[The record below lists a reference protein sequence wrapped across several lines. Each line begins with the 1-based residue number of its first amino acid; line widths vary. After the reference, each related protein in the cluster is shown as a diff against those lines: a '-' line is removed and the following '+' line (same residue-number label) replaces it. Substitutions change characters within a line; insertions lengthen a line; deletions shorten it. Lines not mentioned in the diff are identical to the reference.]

1 MKWVGEIKDP
11 VHGYIH
17 FTEVEKEVIDS
28 PAFQRLRRIKQL
40 ACADLTY
47 PGAIHTR
54 FVHSIGTMHVS
65 GLIGNHL
72 MEKGYLTEDE
82 VQKLRLAGL
91 LHDVGHGP
99 FSHVYEEI
107 LDKYTGLTH
116 EDVGERI
123 IRETEIGDVLERY
136 GYSKVELSKLAV
148 GRLNVKDKMFLNQII
163 AGHFSSDIMDYLLRD
178 SYFAGVEYGR
188 FDVYRLVESLDL
200 IEGKLAAD
208 YSGAFGVLESYI
220 ISRIEMFNV
229 VYFHRTVRAAN
240 VMLARA
246 MDFAHEEL
254 GLCPLKSLEEFLR
267 LDDYKVMLDL
277 ESLKSE
283 TKNHLVKA
291 YKIYSNL
298 KNRRLFK
305 STYELILHQ
314 RNDFF
319 TNLINKVAIRKR
331 IESEIGEE
339 ANIDADYVIIDVPQ
353 LLSVPVNPVE
363 RRRSEILIYKKTAE
377 GKRVQ
382 KVREVSPILSALSEF
397 IDIVRVY
404 TMPEYRDKV
413 EKACEKILGYKPF
426 SERISM

>member
-1 MKWVGEIKDP
+1 VGEIKDP

>member
-54 FVHSIGTMHVS
+54 FVHSIGTMHIS

-377 GKRVQ
+377 GKKVQ

>member
-1 MKWVGEIKDP
+1 MKWIGEIKDP

-28 PAFQRLRRIKQL
+28 PTFQRLRRIKQL

-54 FVHSIGTMHVS
+54 FIHSIGTMHIS

-72 MEKGYLTEDE
+72 MEKGYLTEED

-91 LHDVGHGP
+91 LHDIGHGP

-107 LDKYTGLTH
+107 LDKYTHLTH

-123 IRETEIGDVLERY
+123 IRETEIGDILEKN
-136 GYSKVELSKLAV
+136 GYSKIELSKLAV
-148 GRLNVKDKMFLNQII
+148 GRLNIEEKKFLNQII

-178 SYFAGVEYGR
+178 SYFAGVEYGK

-200 IEGKLAAD
+200 VENQLAAD

-246 MDFAHEEL
+246 MDFAHREL
-254 GLCPLKSLEEFLR
+254 GLCPFTSLEEFLS
-267 LDDYKVMLDL
+267 LDDHKVMLDL
-277 ESLKSE
+277 ESLKNE
-283 TKNHLVKA
+283 IKDNLVKA

-298 KNRRLFK
+298 KERKLFK
-305 STYELILHQ
+305 STYELVLHQ

-319 TNLINKVAIRKR
+319 TNLINKVTIRKK

-339 ANIDADYVIIDVPQ
+339 AKIDPDYVIIDVPQ

-363 RRRSEILIYKKTAE
+363 RRRSEILVYKKTPK
-377 GKRVQ
+377 GRRVQ
-382 KVREVSPILSALSEF
+382 RIKEVSPILSALSEF

-404 TMPEYRDKV
+404 TLPEHREKV

-426 SERISM
+426 SERVSM

>member
-1 MKWVGEIKDP
+1 MKWIGEIKDP
-11 VHGYIH
+11 VHGYIR
-17 FTEVEKEVIDS
+17 FTKVEKEVIDS
-28 PAFQRLRRIKQL
+28 PTFQRLRRIKQL

-54 FVHSIGTMHVS
+54 FIHSLGTMYIS

-72 MEKGYLTEDE
+72 MEKDYLTEDD

-107 LDKYTGLTH
+107 LDRYANLTH
-116 EDVGERI
+116 EDVGEKI
-123 IRETEIGDVLERY
+123 IRETEIGDVLEKY
-136 GYSKVELSKLAV
+136 GYSKIELSKLAV
-148 GRLNVKDKMFLNQII
+148 GRLDEEKKFLNQII

-188 FDVYRLVESLDL
+188 FDVYRLVKSLDL
-200 IEGKLAAD
+200 IENQLAAD
-208 YSGAFGVLESYI
+208 YSGAFGVLEAYI

-254 GLCPLKSLEEFLR
+254 GLCPFTSLEEFLK

-277 ESLKSE
+277 ESLKNE
-283 TKNHLVKA
+283 RKDNLIRA
-291 YKIYSNL
+291 YRIYLNL
-298 KNRRLFK
+298 RERRLFK

-314 RNDFF
+314 RDDFF
-319 TNLINKVAIRKR
+319 TNLINKVTIRKK

-339 ANIDADYVIIDVPQ
+339 AKIDPDYIVIDVPQ

-363 RRRSEILIYKKTAE
+363 RRRSEILVYKKTPKD
-377 GKRVQ
+377 KRIQ
-382 KVREVSPILSALSEF
+382 RIREVSPILSALSEF

-404 TMPEYRDKV
+404 TLPEYREKV

-426 SERISM
+426 SERVSM